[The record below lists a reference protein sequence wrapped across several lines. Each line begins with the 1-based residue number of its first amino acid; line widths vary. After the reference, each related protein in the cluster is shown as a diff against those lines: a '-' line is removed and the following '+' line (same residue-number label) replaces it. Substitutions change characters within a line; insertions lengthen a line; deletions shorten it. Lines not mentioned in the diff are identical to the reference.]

1 MKHQKRLRVWQALAI
16 LLLCFPF
23 PLHAATGDDFVRGY
37 ASAVLEREFRLKNF
51 FLSVAG
57 EAVTVT
63 SGELTE
69 ADHDK
74 VIAALLSIDGVKRV
88 AILDS
93 RGFEVAASSPQPSAT
108 HFASLQQSVKTEY
121 ALGLLPGGNLFEP
134 PIADP
139 RWPRFSIGYRY
150 FTDEAR
156 NVASATFGE
165 TIAVYRDRGPYD
177 GLWEVGF
184 QAGVFSI
191 FDLDSQSFDLVN
203 SDFLA
208 GLHAA
213 YRIGDLSTFFRVLHQ
228 SSHLGDEFL
237 LRNRIDRINLS
248 FEGLDL
254 KLSYT
259 LFDWLRLYGGGAY
272 LFHRDPADLKPWSTQ
287 GGIELQTP
295 WRFFADSAR
304 FVTALDLQNREE
316 NKWGTEVSVRSG
328 LQFERPQGFGRRI
341 SLLFEYYK
349 GHSPNGQFFNRKVE
363 YFGPGLYLDF

>member
-1 MKHQKRLRVWQALAI
+1 MNQEKPIKIFQALAI

-23 PLHAATGDDFVRGY
+23 ALHAAGRDDFIRGY

-51 FLSVAG
+51 LLNIYG

-69 ADHDK
+69 ADYRK
-74 VIAALLSIDGVKRV
+74 VIAALSSVDGVKQV
-88 AILDS
+88 VILDS
-93 RGFEVAASSPQPSAT
+93 HGVEVARSSAQASGTQRVMRDNRVSES
-108 HFASLQQSVKTEY
+108 E
-121 ALGLLPGGNLFEP
+121 LGFLPAGNLFEAL
-134 PIADP
+134 IADP

-156 NVASATFGE
+156 NVTSATFGE

-177 GLWEVGF
+177 GAWEVGF

-191 FDLDSQSFDLVN
+191 FDLDAPSFDLVN
-203 SDFLA
+203 SDFSA

-213 YRIGDLSTFFRVLHQ
+213 YRIGDLSTFLRVLHQ

-272 LFHRDPADLKPWSTQ
+272 LFHRDPSALKPWSTQ
-287 GGIELQTP
+287 GGFELQTP
-295 WRFFADSAR
+295 GKFWLDSAR

-316 NKWGTEVSVRSG
+316 NKWSTEISVRGG
-328 LQFERPQGFGRRI
+328 LQFERPQRFGRKI
-341 SLLFEYYK
+341 SLLVEYYK
-349 GHSPNGQFFNRKVE
+349 GHSPNGQFFNTKVE
-363 YFGPGLYLDF
+363 YFGPGLHLDF

>member
-1 MKHQKRLRVWQALAI
+1 MNQEKPMKFFQALAV

-23 PLHAATGDDFVRGY
+23 ALHAASGDDFIRGY

-51 FLSVAG
+51 SLNIAG
-57 EAVTVT
+57 ESVTVR
-63 SGELTE
+63 SGELAE

-74 VIAALLSIDGVKRV
+74 VIAALSLIDGVKRV

-93 RGFEVAASSPQPSAT
+93 RGVEVATSGLQASGTQRAMRQNPLP
-108 HFASLQQSVKTEY
+108 EY
-121 ALGLLPGGNLFEP
+121 ELGFLPGGNLFEP
-134 PIADP
+134 LVADP
-139 RWPRFSIGYRY
+139 RWPRFSIGYDY
-150 FTDEAR
+150 FTDETR

-177 GLWEVGF
+177 GAWEVGF

-191 FDLDSQSFDLVN
+191 FDLDAPSFDLVN
-203 SDFLA
+203 SDFFA

-213 YRIGDLSTFFRVLHQ
+213 YRIGDLSTFFRVFHQ

-248 FEGLDL
+248 FEGIDL
-254 KLSYT
+254 KLSYR

-272 LFHRDPADLKPWSTQ
+272 LFHRDPSDLKPWSTQ
-287 GGIELQTP
+287 GGFELQTP
-295 WRFFADSAR
+295 WRFWRDSTR

-316 NKWGTEVSVRSG
+316 NKWSTEVSVRGG
-328 LQFERPQGFGRRI
+328 LQFERAQRFGRKI
-341 SLLFEYYK
+341 SLLVEYYK
-349 GHSPNGQFFNRKVE
+349 GHSPHGQFFNRKVE
-363 YFGPGLYLDF
+363 YFGPGLHLDF